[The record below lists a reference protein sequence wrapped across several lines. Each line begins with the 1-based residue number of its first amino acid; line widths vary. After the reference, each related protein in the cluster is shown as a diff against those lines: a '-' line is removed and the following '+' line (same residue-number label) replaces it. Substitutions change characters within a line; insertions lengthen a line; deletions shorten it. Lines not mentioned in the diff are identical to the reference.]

1 MAEKERITIMVD
13 IRLLK
18 KLRNSQAKQISELQK
33 STSFSRQVN
42 EDLAKYYKM
51 QNFEY

>member
-1 MAEKERITIMVD
+1 MGEKERITIMVNH
-13 IRLLK
+13 RLLK
-18 KLRNSQAKQISELQK
+18 KIRNRQAKEISETQK
-33 STSFSRQVN
+33 SMSFSRQVN